1 MNKKLLIL
9 GAGEMQ
15 IPIIQKANDMGLHTI
30 VADIDVNAPGM
41 KYASEPVS
49 ISTMD
54 KKGILECARRQSIDG
69 ILTTSDAPVNVV
81 SYVGEQLGLPSM
93 SIKVAE
99 ICTNKYLQ
107 REIFAANG
115 IDVPFFLL
123 CDKDMDLGTLQDY
136 PYIVKPIDSSAS
148 RGVKKVTN
156 HKELALAF
164 SEALN
169 YSRNGKVIVESF
181 ITGREFSVE
190 TYTQNNKTTIVAITE
205 KLCIGE
211 AEGFFVE
218 DTHIEPAR
226 ITKEEWMLISETV
239 SKVLRLLGFNDCPS
253 HTEIKLN
260 ESGVYIIEIACRI
273 GGDYITSDLV
283 PLSTGVDMLKN
294 LVNCSLGLPID
305 ILRKH
310 EKCSAVQFLNSDNYQ
325 RCVDFLSTSRSQAI
339 FRFEVRPYS
348 KKIIKSSLDRLGFII
363 LQTDTM
369 EELES
374 ILRTIK

>member
-15 IPIIQKANDMGLHTI
+15 IPVIWKANDMGLHTI
-30 VADIDVNAPGM
+30 VADMDLHAPGM
-41 KYASEPVS
+41 KYASEQVL

-54 KKGILECARRQSIDG
+54 KDGILECSKRHSIDG

-93 SIKVAE
+93 STEVAE

-107 REIFAANG
+107 REIFATNG
-115 IDVPFFLL
+115 INVPFFQL
-123 CDKDMDLGTLQDY
+123 CDGDTDLGTLKDY

-156 HKELALAF
+156 SKELALAF
-164 SEALN
+164 SEALD

-190 TYTQNNKTTIVAITE
+190 TYTQDNKTTIVAITE

-211 AEGFFVE
+211 TEGFFVE

-226 ITKEEWMLISETV
+226 ITNQEWRLISDTV
-239 SKVLRLLGFNDCPS
+239 LKALRLIGFNNCPS

-260 ESGVYIIEIACRI
+260 ESGAYIIETACRL

-294 LVNCSLGLPID
+294 LVNCSLGLPVD
-305 ILRKH
+305 VLHKY
-310 EKCSAVQFLNSDNYQ
+310 EKCSAVQFLNPTNYQ
-325 RCVDFLSTSRSQAI
+325 RCVDFLNASQSSAVFRS
-339 FRFEVRPYS
+339 EVRPYS
-348 KKIIKSSLDRLGFII
+348 EKTIKSSLDRLGYII
-363 LQTDTM
+363 LQTNTM

-374 ILRTIK
+374 ILKTIK

>member
-1 MNKKLLIL
+1 MNKRLLIL

-15 IPIIQKANDMGLHTI
+15 VPVIRKANDMGLHTI
-30 VADIDVNAPGM
+30 VADMDANAPGM
-41 KYASEPVS
+41 GYASEPVLV
-49 ISTMD
+49 STMD
-54 KKGILECARRQSIDG
+54 KEGVLECAKRHSVDG

-93 SIKVAE
+93 STEVAK

-107 REIFAANG
+107 REMFAANG
-115 IDVPFFLL
+115 IDVPFFML
-123 CDKDMDLGTLQDY
+123 CDKDTDLGTLQDY
-136 PYIVKPIDSSAS
+136 PYIVKPVDSSAS
-148 RGVKKVTN
+148 REVKKVTN
-156 HKELALAF
+156 HKELVLAF
-164 SEALN
+164 SEALG
-169 YSRNGKVIVESF
+169 YSRTGKAIVEGF

-190 TYTQNNKTTIVAITE
+190 TYTQNNKTTVVTITE

-226 ITKEEWMLISETV
+226 ITKQEWELVSETV
-239 SKVLRLLGFNDCPS
+239 SKALCLIGLNNCPS

-260 ESGVYIIEIACRI
+260 ESGAYIIEIACRL

-283 PLSTGVDMLKN
+283 PLSTGIDMLRN
-294 LVNCSLGLPID
+294 LVNCSLGLPVD
-305 ILRKH
+305 VLRKH
-310 EKCSAVQFLNSDNYQ
+310 EKCSAVQFLNPLNYQ
-325 RCVDFLSTSRSQAI
+325 RCVDFLSSSRSSAV
-339 FRFEVRPYS
+339 FRSEIRPYS
-348 KKIIKSSLDRLGFII
+348 EKKIKNSLDRLGYII
-363 LQTDTM
+363 LQTDSM